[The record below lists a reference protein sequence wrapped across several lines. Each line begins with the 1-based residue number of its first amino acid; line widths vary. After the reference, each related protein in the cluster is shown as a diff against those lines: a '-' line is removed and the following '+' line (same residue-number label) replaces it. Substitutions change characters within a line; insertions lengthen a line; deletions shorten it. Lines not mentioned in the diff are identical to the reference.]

1 VKIDRQHEN
10 IVRLSDIRRDRSN
23 VSSPFGPVNP
33 ASTTSV
39 AQEIYRANQL
49 ARLTELLNSLE
60 NVVQDLNYKSFTA
73 YDTLNTAIEAIRA
86 ALSGTAI
93 EGRGTD
99 VICNN
104 CGNDTVVEGEAQC
117 LDCLE
122 GML

>member
-1 VKIDRQHEN
+1 MRTNESQGN
-10 IVRLSDIRRDRSN
+10 IVELSDIREEKLRAL
-23 VSSPFGPVNP
+23 SPYGPVNP

-86 ALSGTAI
+86 ALSDTVI
-93 EGRGTD
+93 DDRGTD
-99 VICNN
+99 
-104 CGNDTVVEGEAQC
+104 D
-117 LDCLE
+117 
-122 GML
+122 